1 MYYCLDVVDD
11 VCLDSRPNLKKYIS
25 FLQFDLKISRPYYV
39 KDKKIYMRSFNGEE
53 KRKIF
58 SNIELKNLFPDLEK
72 IDLVDRIWKNFYN
85 IYFSIKDNAYQKI
98 NRIESIKK
106 NTGEWL
112 ELFRKVYQDENI
124 TPYIHIFVQH
134 LYEIVDLHEDINLFT
149 MQGLEKLN
157 DMTTKHYFNSTNKGS
172 NYLTQLLA
180 KRNRMEYMSDIN
192 YSFDNR
198 KFSSLEVI
206 LSKFLY

>member
-192 YSFDNR
+192 YSFD
-198 KFSSLEVI
+198 L
-206 LSKFLY
+206 LDLL